1 MDGARIYGFPVR
13 QALLAAALAVICV
26 LPFGGCAEDGGSGQD
41 EPVPDS
47 ASPVVP
53 DSGDTQPDTSSR
65 TGGSAVFLDTYGFDE
80 TYLMDVGTLRGLIV
94 EGSTS
99 TKVPDRSVVGI
110 VVTVQEGYQLID
122 IRPMALYAK
131 GFVPGSVSIPGG
143 GQFRVRVREVD
154 TACTIVLISDGN
166 YRNVATVISIL
177 LDEGISPTDIYVLA
191 GGLDAWVEAGYP
203 TNTVKSI
210 GC

>member
-1 MDGARIYGFPVR
+1 
-13 QALLAAALAVICV
+13 
-26 LPFGGCAEDGGSGQD
+26 
-41 EPVPDS
+41 
-47 ASPVVP
+47 
-53 DSGDTQPDTSSR
+53 
-65 TGGSAVFLDTYGFDE
+65 
-80 TYLMDVGTLRGLIV
+80 
-94 EGSTS
+94 
-99 TKVPDRSVVGI
+99 
-110 VVTVQEGYQLID
+110 
-122 IRPMALYAK
+122 MALYAK

-143 GQFRVRVREVD
+143 GHFRVRVREVD